1 MTDEME
7 SVKNQISELEGTLN
21 NLCTKLSEQR
31 KKAAKELE
39 VLVKQALVDLNFI
52 AVEFEIQI
60 TRKESIGENGFDNV
74 EFMISTNPG
83 ESVKPLVKV
92 ASGGELSRIML
103 AIKSILA
110 TEDDIDTLIFDEIDT
125 GISGQTAMKV
135 AEKMAKISRNH
146 QVICISHLSQIVA
159 MADSHYLIKKTADEN
174 STTTSI
180 KKLTRQQSIE
190 ELVRI
195 NGGSGITEAGLIHA
209 TEMKDMAD
217 RTKSNLF

>member
-31 KKAAKELE
+31 KSCKGAGSSCKTGFA
-39 VLVKQALVDLNFI
+39 DLNFI

-103 AIKSILA
+103 AIKSIL
-110 TEDDIDTLIFDEIDT
+110 
-125 GISGQTAMKV
+125 QQ
-135 AEKMAKISRNH
+135 KMI
-146 QVICISHLSQIVA
+146 
-159 MADSHYLIKKTADEN
+159 
-174 STTTSI
+174 
-180 KKLTRQQSIE
+180 LT
-190 ELVRI
+190 
-195 NGGSGITEAGLIHA
+195 H
-209 TEMKDMAD
+209 
-217 RTKSNLF
+217 

>member
-74 EFMISTNPG
+74 EFMISTN
-83 ESVKPLVKV
+83 
-92 ASGGELSRIML
+92 SGRI
-103 AIKSILA
+103 
-110 TEDDIDTLIFDEIDT
+110 
-125 GISGQTAMKV
+125 
-135 AEKMAKISRNH
+135 
-146 QVICISHLSQIVA
+146 C
-159 MADSHYLIKKTADEN
+159 
-174 STTTSI
+174 
-180 KKLTRQQSIE
+180 
-190 ELVRI
+190 
-195 NGGSGITEAGLIHA
+195 
-209 TEMKDMAD
+209 
-217 RTKSNLF
+217 